1 MQFESLVA
9 YSSKKLKTTSTY
21 NNTILDI
28 PIQEGGDDDEL
39 VREVCK
45 KVLEITVAGD
55 IYEGVERDTFIC
67 NALKDYEQSFA
78 GALAAEQGL
87 HYKGEGHFLPFLMI
101 YSFTLGDLL

>member
-1 MQFESLVA
+1 MNRKNLRQAVRNENPHMEQAAIHSRANAGQRNNV
-9 YSSKKLKTTSTY
+9 YT

-78 GALAAEQGL
+78 GALAAE
-87 HYKGEGHFLPFLMI
+87 
-101 YSFTLGDLL
+101 